1 MNLIVD
7 PKQIPEFNGLLLC
20 CLLWQKKTLRC
31 TVRGSFSDQARI
43 HTMSS
48 SPKASLSSATHAS
61 ICFWFSLNQPEYT
74 LSGAC
79 DAKTCSALHLHDLT
93 AQFPAWPGHLLVH
106 LRVAGA
112 PICVLRVNV
121 VFNFYVLQSNIV
133 RAHRNAAVPP
143 WWTWEAPC
151 HLSSLH
157 P

>member
-1 MNLIVD
+1 MV
-7 PKQIPEFNGLLLC
+7 C
-20 CLLWQKKTLRC
+20 CFAASCDKKTLRC
-31 TVRGSFSDQARI
+31 TVRGSFSDQTTPSYRGSRGKGGARI

-61 ICFWFSLNQPEYT
+61 ICFWFSLNQSEYT

-79 DAKTCSALHLHDLT
+79 DAKTCSTLHLHDLT

-121 VFNFYVLQSNIV
+121 VFNVYVLQSNIV
-133 RAHRNAAVPP
+133 RAHRDAAVPP